1 MTRQLKAF
9 TLIECIIAMA
19 ILAISTMLLVQAY
32 SALASV
38 SKSTDEANNSI
49 YLQMGDTENIVV
61 AEKKTGGV
69 EPKKITESAKKDF
82 VIKRTIGSDVKSYSA
97 KVDVYV
103 VNPYGLDDVQL
114 NSTSADAKNDYYDRY
129 IYFHS

>member
-1 MTRQLKAF
+1 MKKRLKAF

-19 ILAISTMLLVQAY
+19 ILAVSSMLLVQAY

-38 SKSTDEANNSI
+38 SNKTSENNNSI
-49 YLQMGDTENIVV
+49 YLQMQD
-61 AEKKTGGV
+61 AESPAAAEGKTDGVKPVKITTDSTKKTFEIKTTIGGV
-69 EPKKITESAKKDF
+69 EKKYT
-82 VIKRTIGSDVKSYSA
+82 T

-103 VNPYGLDDVQL
+103 VSPYGTDDYQKSVSGSETTEY
-114 NSTSADAKNDYYDRY
+114 NRY